1 MEWFPEDAALATRIA
16 EHLRTHEEYLPTG
29 ERLTD
34 HRFQMAGHYLGG
46 RWRERGLHYFL
57 ETAFAEGDDRLS
69 DQFLSSMSS
78 EVSFLA
84 ILSMPLCMRL
94 SMQMVPLTV
103 PCRALRVMSSHLRLP
118 H

>member
-1 MEWFPEDAALATRIA
+1 
-16 EHLRTHEEYLPTG
+16 
-29 ERLTD
+29 
-34 HRFQMAGHYLGG
+34 MAGHYLGG

-84 ILSMPLCMRL
+84 NPLYALMHETIYADGPADGTLPGIAGYELSPSPAPLIGQR
-94 SMQMVPLTV
+94 
-103 PCRALRVMSSHLRLP
+103 HG
-118 H
+118 